1 MDRRRSG
8 IRSFNQS
15 KSSQPAQQRAD
26 LQIQEHSAVYIL
38 LVSICIDSIKCSTV
52 EVASRVVDSV
62 WFILLVY
69 QTKWHV
75 KKVKLADGVTE
86 SQGHT
91 AGQAR
96 DIVSSLVLASA
107 D

>member
-1 MDRRRSG
+1 MEAWWRVYQ
-8 IRSFNQS
+8 NVLL
-15 KSSQPAQQRAD
+15 AD
-26 LQIQEHSAVYIL
+26 CKQ
-38 LVSICIDSIKCSTV
+38 
-52 EVASRVVDSV
+52 VVDSV

-69 QTKWHV
+69 QTKWHI

-86 SQGHT
+86 SHGHT